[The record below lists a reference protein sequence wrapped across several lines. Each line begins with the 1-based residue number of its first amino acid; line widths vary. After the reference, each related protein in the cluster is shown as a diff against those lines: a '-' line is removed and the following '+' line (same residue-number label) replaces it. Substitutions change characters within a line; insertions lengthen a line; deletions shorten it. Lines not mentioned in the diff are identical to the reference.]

1 MPDLTFLY
9 TEIGRGHPFYL
20 DGIVTCLEN
29 DVSKS
34 FTTEITD
41 VYRASRLLSRQAWRA
56 VRWLYRHGAS
66 PGLRSSL
73 YGRLRTDRDYNRPS
87 LALKVLGSS
96 LRRRFERSGSALVV
110 AHPMLVAILKER
122 PRLYYQH
129 GEVVTPGEAVV
140 RGASWVFVPTAEAAG
155 PFVAAGYAPDRVRI
169 TGLCIEP
176 VLAARARDAFHR
188 RLNRLGGTTP
198 LTGAFFSSGAEPVHH
213 VTHLVRACLSAVRSG
228 GRTWVVA
235 RTGGRLHRAVAAATE
250 RDGVHTVRV
259 TSTDH
264 PSSSARQTGLA
275 LYTSRADENALVAT
289 LFDHVDYLVAP
300 SHERT
305 NWALGL
311 GIPMFTVG
319 PPVGPFAPLNLDQ
332 ILEAGV
338 GRPIHTE
345 AQADTLGNTLADLRS
360 DGSLK
365 EMARRGWGRHEIDG
379 FARIAQYLTADLGQ
393 GL

>member
-29 DVSKS
+29 GVSNS

-41 VYRASRLLSRQAWRA
+41 VYQASRLLSRQAWRT
-56 VRWLYRHGAS
+56 VRWLYRHGSS
-66 PGLRSSL
+66 PGLASSL

-96 LRRRFERSGSALVV
+96 IRRRFGQAGSALVV
-110 AHPMLVAILKER
+110 AHPMLVAILKDR

-129 GEVVTPGEAVV
+129 GEVVTPREAVV
-140 RGASWVFVPTAEAAG
+140 RGAPCVFVPTAEAAG

-176 VLAARARDAFHR
+176 VLAARARDAFDR

-198 LTGAFFSSGAEPVHH
+198 LTGAFFSSGAEPAHH
-213 VTHLVRACLSAVRSG
+213 VTHLIRACLSAVRSG
-228 GRTWVVA
+228 GRAFVVA
-235 RTGGRLHRAVAAATE
+235 RTGGRLHRAVAAATQTE
-250 RDGVHTVRV
+250 EVNTVLV
-259 TSTDH
+259 TSTET
-264 PSSSARQTGLA
+264 PSSPVGQVGLA
-275 LYTSRADENALVAT
+275 LYTSRADENALVST

-311 GIPMFTVG
+311 GIPMFPVG

-332 ILEAGV
+332 ILRAGV
-338 GRPIHTE
+338 GRPIDTE
-345 AQADTLGNTLADLRS
+345 AQAGALGDMLADFRS

-365 EMARRGWGRHEIDG
+365 EMALSGWGRHEIDG
-379 FARIAQYLTADLGQ
+379 FARIAQYLTADLS
-393 GL
+393 